1 MYGPFIVQ
9 KIWQEEKWQV
19 SFGICYWAKH
29 GTSRLVSL
37 SCNIILCY
45 GGYIATVRKNKHCSK
60 AENMIKFF
68 LE

>member
-37 SCNIILCY
+37 S
-45 GGYIATVRKNKHCSK
+45 
-60 AENMIKFF
+60 
-68 LE
+68 